1 MKFKK
6 LLFIFTITLLSII
19 AMVGCTQKEGYSNS
33 EDNNQS
39 KEQATNDA
47 AHGHSH

>member
-6 LLFIFTITLLSII
+6 LLFIFTITLLSTI
-19 AMVGCTQKEGYSNS
+19 AMVGCS

-39 KEQATNDA
+39 KDQATKDA
-47 AHGHSH
+47 DHGHSH